1 MYLCNMGIIIRQ
13 GIKSS
18 VVSYIGVVIG
28 TINVLYLYNKFLSPA
43 QLGLYLALTSF
54 PLVFSGIAHL
64 GTPLVGV
71 RFFNQFADTEKQ
83 HNGLLGY
90 LLIVPFVGFLL
101 FCLLFYGNQDLLK
114 SLYIGNSPLLVQYFW
129 TFPLLTFLLMYCS
142 VFENY
147 SRSHLRIVV
156 PTISREIV
164 LKLGNSVLAV
174 GFGTGF
180 LSFDQLV
187 LGIIGILAVA
197 LLVNILYI
205 KWLGRLYLQFSLK
218 AFTKTKLKEMWAYG
232 LWTLLG
238 GLAGIILPHI
248 EKLMLP
254 AFAGGL
260 DAAAIFSIAS
270 SIALVI
276 VIPRNTVAS
285 VSEPLLAES
294 FQTNDHEN
302 IKNIY
307 QKSAITLGIV
317 GCFLFLGIWC
327 NIDDIFGLIP
337 NESIYRQ
344 GRYVV
349 LFVGLYA
356 VIDMATGLNSELLK
370 NSKYYK
376 IDFGFYVIRCVALIA
391 TNLLLIPKYGYNG
404 AAMAMLLSTIV
415 YNFVKYVFIYNKLGL
430 SPFTTNTL
438 KLILLFVGC
447 WALVYGIDQIL
458 LAEIHLLIRIAI
470 RSIIILTVFGGGV
483 YGFKLSS
490 DINNVI
496 HFIFK
501 KAKLRD

>member
-1 MYLCNMGIIIRQ
+1 
-13 GIKSS
+13 
-18 VVSYIGVVIG
+18 
-28 TINVLYLYNKFLSPA
+28 
-43 QLGLYLALTSF
+43 
-54 PLVFSGIAHL
+54 
-64 GTPLVGV
+64 
-71 RFFNQFADTEKQ
+71 
-83 HNGLLGY
+83 
-90 LLIVPFVGFLL
+90 
-101 FCLLFYGNQDLLK
+101 
-114 SLYIGNSPLLVQYFW
+114 
-129 TFPLLTFLLMYCS
+129 
-142 VFENY
+142 
-147 SRSHLRIVV
+147 LRIVV

-496 HFIFK
+496 HFILK